1 MTRKA
6 SSPSLKSFKKRAPDL
21 PSRCSDLK
29 LVLLLVYLVPDFL
42 TKVSLFQHYCNRGML
57 FKQLSAS
64 AVLALGSLFAGY
76 ATAEDLPA
84 IEVVGNKF
92 FFSNNGSQFYMRGVA
107 YQADSANATSGSSF
121 NDPLGD
127 YDICSRDIPYLEK
140 LNTNVIRVYA
150 LNTSLDHTKCM
161 KALNDAGIYVIADLS
176 QPSESINRKSPSW
189 TLDLYNRYT
198 SVVDKFQNYTNVLGF
213 FAGNEVTND
222 NTNTD
227 ASAFVKAAVRDTKK
241 YIKDKGYRQ
250 IPVGYSSNDDQKTRV
265 AIADYFA
272 CGDED
277 EKADFYGIN
286 MYEWCGEST
295 FQKSGFSDRTKE
307 FSNLTIPVF
316 FSEYG
321 CNEVQPRKFQE
332 VSALYSDDMT
342 DVWSGG
348 IVYMYF
354 EESNNYGLVSIDNG
368 KVKTLDDYN
377 NLKSE
382 LASVS
387 PTSAKSASYT
397 PSSTS
402 LACPATGAYWSAATN
417 LPPTP
422 DKDTCDCIKNS
433 LACVVD
439 SDVEEEDYHELFDY
453 LCSEIDCGD
462 ISANGTSGEY
472 GPYSFCDA
480 SVKLSYLLNKYYESQ
495 DKKDSACSF
504 SGSASLASS
513 TSLPSSCSAVL
524 SSASASATVTGSS
537 GSSGSSGSTSKSS
550 GSSSN
555 STSSSS
561 SSSSSTKESA
571 AGISARPR
579 TVSEIILGTTVVTFF
594 LAGFGLVML

>member
-1 MTRKA
+1 MCIRD
-6 SSPSLKSFKKRAPDL
+6 RAWT
-21 PSRCSDLK
+21 
-29 LVLLLVYLVPDFL
+29 V
-42 TKVSLFQHYCNRGML
+42 
-57 FKQLSAS
+57 QL
-64 AVLALGSLFAGY
+64 Y
-76 ATAEDLPA
+76 E
-84 IEVVGNKF
+84 
-92 FFSNNGSQFYMRGVA
+92 
-107 YQADSANATSGSSF
+107 
-121 NDPLGD
+121 
-127 YDICSRDIPYLEK
+127 
-140 LNTNVIRVYA
+140 
-150 LNTSLDHTKCM
+150 
-161 KALNDAGIYVIADLS
+161 
-176 QPSESINRKSPSW
+176 
-189 TLDLYNRYT
+189 RYT
-198 SVVDKFQNYTNVLGF
+198 SVVDVLQNYTNVLGF
-213 FAGNEVTND
+213 FAGNEVTN
-222 NTNTD
+222 NASNTD
-227 ASAFVKAAVRDTKK
+227 ASAFVKAALRDTKK

-250 IPVGYSSNDDQKTRV
+250 IPVGYSSNDDEDTRV

-439 SDVEEEDYHELFDY
+439 SDVEEENYHELFDY

-550 GSSSN
+550 GSSGN

-571 AGISARPR
+571 AGISARPKA
-579 TVSEIILGTTVVTFF
+579 VSEIILGTAVVTFF